1 MPWTTENIHF
11 LFLHFPIALFSTGWA
26 CDCIGVSFSNR
37 SATDAGWW
45 CLLFGLVSSLFAVGT
60 GFLADRL
67 YGHMTLPFPFFETH
81 GALQITACLIFLG
94 LFILRFRNGQRL
106 PEGNLRS
113 VYLLVAGVAVGLLFY
128 GAHLGAQL
136 SGRI

>member
-1 MPWTTENIHF
+1 M
-11 LFLHFPIALFSTGWA
+11 
-26 CDCIGVSFSNR
+26 
-37 SATDAGWW
+37 
-45 CLLFGLVSSLFAVGT
+45 LFGLVSSLFAVGT

-94 LFILRFRNGQRL
+94 LFILRFRNDQRL

-113 VYLLVAGVAVGLLFY
+113 VYLLVAGVAMGLLFY

>member
-1 MPWTTENIHF
+1 MPWTTENIHL
-11 LFLHFPIALFSTGWA
+11 LFIHFPIALFSTGWT
-26 CDCIGVSFSNR
+26 CDLISISFRNR
-37 SATDAGWW
+37 SAADAGWW
-45 CLLFGLVSSLFAVGT
+45 CQLFGVVSSMFTVGT

-67 YGHMTLPFPFFETH
+67 YGHMSLPFPFFTTH

-94 LFILRFRNGQRL
+94 LFIWRFRNGQRL

-113 VYLLVAGVAVGLLFY
+113 LYLSAAGATVGLLFY

>member
-1 MPWTTENIHF
+1 MSCKTLNGRLALPLPRSSIRELEPARASI
-11 LFLHFPIALFSTGWA
+11 LFRTKSP
-26 CDCIGVSFSNR
+26 
-37 SATDAGWW
+37 
-45 CLLFGLVSSLFAVGT
+45 LFAVGT

-94 LFILRFRNGQRL
+94 LFVLRFRNDQRL

-113 VYLLVAGVAVGLLFY
+113 VYLLVAGIAVGLLFY
-128 GAHLGAQL
+128 GAHVGAQL